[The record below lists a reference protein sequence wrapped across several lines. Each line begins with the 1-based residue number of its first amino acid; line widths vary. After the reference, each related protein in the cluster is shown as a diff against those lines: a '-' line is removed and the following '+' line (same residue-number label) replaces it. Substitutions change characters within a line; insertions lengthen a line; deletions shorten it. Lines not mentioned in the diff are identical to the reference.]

1 MAPKST
7 SASTARA
14 ASQDASQDLSVI
26 SQDLFH
32 PCTRT
37 WFAEAF
43 ANPTRVQLESWPA
56 LFKQESALLLA
67 PTGSGKTLAAFLAA
81 IDRLVFA
88 KVGRAEESV
97 SKRGKSTLRSKSPAA
112 GTEAKTGVKVI
123 YISPLKALG
132 VDVDRNLRAP
142 LAGISAVAA
151 REGVTHNAVSVA
163 IRSGDTESRERAR
176 MLRHPPDVLITTPE
190 SLFLMLTSKARE
202 ILAGVETVIID
213 EIHTMV
219 SSKRGAHLF
228 LSLERLET
236 LRKNQS
242 ADVTSLQRIGLSA
255 TQRPLDEVAR
265 LLGGYQQFGDEGLS
279 SERTVNIIDASEKRP
294 FELTICMPLGDQVDQ
309 AADEFN
315 VVGNA

>member
-1 MAPKST
+1 MASKST
-7 SASTARA
+7 STNTARA
-14 ASQDASQDLSVI
+14 VSQDSAAI
-26 SQDLFH
+26 PENLFH

-56 LFKQESALLLA
+56 LFEQESALLLA

-81 IDRLVFA
+81 IDRLLFA
-88 KVGRAEESV
+88 STGKAQRSQSLSSKPTRKSAAGR
-97 SKRGKSTLRSKSPAA
+97 A
-112 GTEAKTGVKVI
+112 GTEAKDGVKVI

-151 REGVTHNAVSVA
+151 REGVAHNAVSVA

-190 SLFLMLTSKARE
+190 SLYLMLTSKARE

-228 LSLERLET
+228 LSLERLEAQRT
-236 LRKNQS
+236 NHA
-242 ADVTSLQRIGLSA
+242 ADVSSLQRIGLSA

-265 LLGGYQQFGDEGLS
+265 LLGGY
-279 SERTVNIIDASEKRP
+279 
-294 FELTICMPLGDQVDQ
+294 
-309 AADEFN
+309 
-315 VVGNA
+315 